1 MTMQGAVVHRVL
13 DIQLEDGTLLKA
25 CSPAELAIHTGDQ
38 CVVDFHHVPEYGKVM
53 RLVERPGDLPAR
65 GQSAVVM
72 RRATLQD
79 QSRARE
85 NAVVGRMAART
96 VGKRVEADKLPIHV
110 VQVRYSFDR
119 AVLHVTYTSEER
131 VECAEAARA
140 LSSELRTRVELR
152 NIGVRDS
159 ARLIGGMGMCG
170 RTLCCRTWMKEF
182 DGVSV
187 KMAKAQRLALN
198 PSSIGGACGRLKC
211 CLKYE
216 FDCYRRLGERLPR
229 DGARVCCGEGQGCV
243 VDKDIL
249 RQRIKV
255 RMDDG
260 RVMDFD
266 NTSVKAAEMEGGKP
280 GRQKEKKR

>member
-1 MTMQGAVVHRVL
+1 MYRVL
-13 DIQLEDGTLLKA
+13 DIQLEDGTLVKA
-25 CSPAELAIHTGDQ
+25 YSPAELAIHKGDQ
-38 CVVDFHHVPEYGKVM
+38 CVVDVHHVPEYGEIT
-53 RLVERPGDLPAR
+53 RLVEREGDMPAR
-65 GQSAVVM
+65 GQHGLVL

-85 NAVVGRMAART
+85 NAVVGRMAVRT
-96 VGKRVEADKLPIHV
+96 VGKRIEADKLPIHV

-131 VECAEAARA
+131 VECGEAARA
-140 LSSELRTRVELR
+140 LSSELRVRVELR

-159 ARLIGGMGMCG
+159 ARLIGGMGVCG
-170 RTLCCRTWMKEF
+170 RPLCCRTWMKDF

-198 PSSIGGACGRLKC
+198 PSSIGGGCGRLKC

-216 FDCYRRLGERLPR
+216 FECYRRLGERLPK
-229 DGARVCCGEGQGCV
+229 DGARVCCPEGQGCV

-255 RMDDG
+255 RTDDG
-260 RVMDFD
+260 RIMDFD
-266 NTSVKAAEMEGGKP
+266 RGSVSVVETENGRP
-280 GRQKEKKR
+280 VRQKEKRK